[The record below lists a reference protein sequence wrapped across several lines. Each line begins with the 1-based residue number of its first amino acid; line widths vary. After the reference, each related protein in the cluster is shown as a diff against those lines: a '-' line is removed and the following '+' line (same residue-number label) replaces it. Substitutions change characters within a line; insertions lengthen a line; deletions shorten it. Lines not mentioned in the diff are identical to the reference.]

1 MRKRN
6 RRWHQLR
13 RFVAG
18 KTKHEPL
25 ITRALFGGAFA
36 FRRCLIDTLFNIARL
51 LRDFAYDPT
60 GIGVKNAII
69 VHITNAADCVANL
82 VGEIEARV
90 TRDLAG
96 QHDEIALG
104 QCFARDAAERVLLET
119 SIENVIAD
127 GVANLIGMTFG
138 YRFGGKNKTTRHG
151 EILKR

>member
-36 FRRCLIDTLFNIARL
+36 FRRCLIDTLFNVARL

-69 VHITNAADCVANL
+69 VHAD
-82 VGEIEARV
+82 
-90 TRDLAG
+90 TRSEEHTSEL
-96 QHDEIALG
+96 QSPCHLL
-104 QCFARDAAERVLLET
+104 CRLLLEKKKDHRYT
-119 SIENVIAD
+119 PSRTPRPA
-127 GVANLIGMTFG
+127 
-138 YRFGGKNKTTRHG
+138 RHG
-151 EILKR
+151 RPRPRHRNL